1 MLIQNLSASVTQMP
15 QTAKAAS
22 DSAPSVDNAIIQA
35 TAPQAT
41 APQATTPQ
49 VTATQ
54 VAEKAVPAAQLQN
67 AVQNANLAMQAS
79 NRDLTFSVDTD
90 TKQTVV
96 KLMDSKTGDVIGQF
110 PTHQMLEISKAIGL
124 MQEQL
129 QQATLS
135 KAPVQSTPS
144 TQGLLIKQQA

>member
-1 MLIQNLSASVTQMP
+1 MLIQNLSASVTQMS

-22 DSAPSVDNAIIQA
+22 DSAPSVDNAILQA
-35 TAPQAT
+35 TA
-41 APQATTPQ
+41 PQ

-54 VAEKAVPAAQLQN
+54 VTEKAVPAAQLQN
-67 AVQNANLAMQAS
+67 AVHNANLAMQAS

>member
-1 MLIQNLSASVTQMP
+1 MLIQNLSASITQTP
-15 QTAKAAS
+15 QTAKTVGE
-22 DSAPSVDNAIIQA
+22 SATAVDNATLQTAGLQA
-35 TAPQAT
+35 A
-41 APQATTPQ
+41 TPQ

-54 VAEKAVPAAQLQN
+54 TTTTQATEKAVPAAQLQN

-90 TKQTVV
+90 TKQTIV

-135 KAPVQSTPS
+135 KAPVQSTPG

>member
-1 MLIQNLSASVTQMP
+1 MLIQNLSASVTQMS

-22 DSAPSVDNAIIQA
+22 DSAPSVDNAILQA

-41 APQATTPQ
+41 APQ

-79 NRDLTFSVDTD
+79 NRDLTFSVDSD